1 MYNINDLT
9 QFLNKL
15 VKSFKRYLKLIIS
28 IQGRVEGQ
36 QIFNVT
42 SVNNTHPFKDEIEIK
57 KKIEAP
63 IVIKMSN
70 QIAYQLGFLSFV
82 EVVSQK
88 EDICSIKIE
97 TDIYKISSNL
107 IINLLNLKIV
117 SNMFASQN
125 CQILCL
131 QITEAE
137 LCSILLGTKPFL
149 YRNLNRK
156 IQLKFCNPQMLH
168 FKVLD
173 IFDNCIF
180 FKYAKISLDFR
191 KNVKFKR

>member
-1 MYNINDLT
+1 
-9 QFLNKL
+9 
-15 VKSFKRYLKLIIS
+15 
-28 IQGRVEGQ
+28 
-36 QIFNVT
+36 
-42 SVNNTHPFKDEIEIK
+42 
-57 KKIEAP
+57 
-63 IVIKMSN
+63 MSN

-191 KNVKFKR
+191 KNVKFK